1 MSIYPSRSILHGPA
15 VVSGTAWHRIGN
27 RRIDGSAIAPCVA
40 PGIPPRRPEPV
51 VALARGAALRDRGR
65 SGGHEVRA
73 WPGQAAQRD
82 AGEQRSCGLIAR
94 RVAAALSARFGQGG

>member
-1 MSIYPSRSILHGPA
+1 MSIYPSRSILHSPA

-51 VALARGAALRDRGR
+51 IALARGAAPRDRR
-65 SGGHEVRA
+65 SKR
-73 WPGQAAQRD
+73 
-82 AGEQRSCGLIAR
+82 
-94 RVAAALSARFGQGG
+94 